1 MLRLAYRPG
10 PWPVPLFNLLDPAP
24 LCRAPFGR
32 VKPHG
37 LTRLTP
43 QTFLNSVP
51 AILSDAEAGA
61 VASSAERNP

>member
-10 PWPVPLFNLLDPAP
+10 PWPGPFLDPLEPAP
-24 LCRAPFGR
+24 LCGAPFGLA
-32 VKPHG
+32 KPRG

-51 AILSDAEAGA
+51 AILSEAEAGA
-61 VASSAERNP
+61 VASSAKRNP